1 MCARTLTGQYAAE
14 RTKERPLARGDIS
27 TGQAI
32 GFLGLQLS
40 AGLAV
45 LTQLNWYR
53 CVLWLNAAMGELTS
67 RSILLGASSLSVV
80 TIYPFMKRV
89 TYWPQ
94 SVLGTGGLLRALEGY

>member
-1 MCARTLTGQYAAE
+1 MAN
-14 RTKERPLARGDIS
+14 GDV
-27 TGQAI
+27 TVPQAV

-53 CVLWLNAAMGELTS
+53 YGEELLSAMRPEGS
-67 RSILLGASSLSVV
+67 PPAVSILLGASSLSVV
-80 TIYPFMKRV
+80 TIYPFMKRI

-94 SVLGTGGLLRALEGY
+94 SVLGTKLL